1 MSRQLEFDFV
11 REPGMKKE
19 PPGPKKA
26 GGRCQSSSRAGLT
39 AAKKSTS
46 TALSSGGIATKKSE
60 AQGRTPSC
68 LFVSQR
74 WLNHRDI
81 RTIIQMRCIF
91 TTHCKVCRECLN
103 PEVHHS
109 VFTKRRTKNG

>member
-1 MSRQLEFDFV
+1 MGRQLEFDYGH
-11 REPGMKKE
+11 ESGMKKE

-26 GGRCQSSSRAGLT
+26 GGQCQALTGQGLT
-39 AAKKSTS
+39 VAEKSTS

-60 AQGRTPSC
+60 ARGRAPSC
-68 LFVSQR
+68 LFVSKR

-81 RTIIQMRCIF
+81 RTMIQMRCIF

-103 PEVHHS
+103 PEVDHS